1 MRIVI
6 CCMSIWATT
15 VLVGCGQ
22 TGALQL
28 PSDPNYDK
36 RAQYLLY
43 KNSQAETEA
52 KNQVKNQVE
61 QAVRNKADT
70 AIDQPATSDITE

>member
-1 MRIVI
+1 MRNLMGCLSLLVVA
-6 CCMSIWATT
+6 S
-15 VLVGCGQ
+15 LVGCGQ

-43 KNSQAETEA
+43 KNTETQSKNEKKVNTQA
-52 KNQVKNQVE
+52 KDRV
-61 QAVRNKADT
+61 
-70 AIDQPATSDITE
+70 DQRAASEISEIN

>member
-1 MRIVI
+1 MRNVI
-6 CCMSIWATT
+6 CCLSLLMTT
-15 VLVGCGQ
+15 LMVGCGQ

-43 KNSQAETEA
+43 KNAAAQAKSDQTMQKQA
-52 KNQVKNQVE
+52 DQV
-61 QAVRNKADT
+61 
-70 AIDQPATSDITE
+70 IDQSTASEITTIP

>member
-1 MRIVI
+1 MRNVI

-43 KNSQAETEA
+43 KN
-52 KNQVKNQVE
+52 NQTKTQVE
-61 QAVRNKADT
+61 NQARDQTEQAIENKAGT
-70 AIDQPATSDITE
+70 VIHQPATSDITE